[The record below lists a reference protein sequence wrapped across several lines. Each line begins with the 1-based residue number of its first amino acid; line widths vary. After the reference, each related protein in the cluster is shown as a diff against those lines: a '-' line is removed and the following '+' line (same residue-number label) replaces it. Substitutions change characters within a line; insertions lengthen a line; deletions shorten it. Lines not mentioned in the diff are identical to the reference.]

1 MNLEHQ
7 FIIASNNKLLIE
19 YPFCIGCKMILKE
32 KEKKKEQN
40 GLYLFY
46 PKKEKKKSGNVHL
59 LGGLSK

>member
-19 YPFCIGCKMILKE
+19 YPFSIGCKMILKD
-32 KEKKKEQN
+32 KEKKKEQK

-46 PKKEKKKSGNVHL
+46 PKKKKSGNVHL
-59 LGGLSK
+59 HGGLSK